1 MPYSSDEEISAS
13 LDGDEDQCEEELAY
27 SDDYEQVDLDSTAEF
42 EKTQRLK
49 KKLGPKN
56 IDSESDRKKLL
67 APALKAAVFSNKI
80 THSIW
85 SIIASAAVFKIYRH
99 IYRGPILP
107 TSREH
112 RNIVQ

>member
-49 KKLGPKN
+49 KPGPK
-56 IDSESDRKKLL
+56 KVK
-67 APALKAAVFSNKI
+67 
-80 THSIW
+80 IW
-85 SIIASAAVFKIYRH
+85 S
-99 IYRGPILP
+99 PIKRNCYPVHKGSCFP
-107 TSREH
+107 TKNALNLVNYGLHSS
-112 RNIVQ
+112 V